1 MKKPSLLS
9 RIGATIELLVFY
21 TGQVLLSNFRVAWD
35 ILIPS
40 DHIRPGVF
48 HIDVTGHSAGE
59 IVLAANLISM
69 TPGTLALDYDES
81 TRQLSIH
88 SLYMTDPDV
97 MQQSIQSQWLSRV
110 ARVFGNPIPLQ
121 RDSAS

>member
-1 MKKPSLLS
+1 MKKLSLIS
-9 RIGATIELLVFY
+9 RIGAGFELAIFY
-21 TGQVLLSNFRVAWD
+21 LGQVLLSNFRVAAD
-35 ILIPS
+35 ILIPNN
-40 DHIRPGVF
+40 DIRPGVF
-48 HIDVTGHSAGE
+48 HIDVAGYSPAE
-59 IVLAANLISM
+59 VVLAANLISM

-81 TRQLSIH
+81 THQLSIH